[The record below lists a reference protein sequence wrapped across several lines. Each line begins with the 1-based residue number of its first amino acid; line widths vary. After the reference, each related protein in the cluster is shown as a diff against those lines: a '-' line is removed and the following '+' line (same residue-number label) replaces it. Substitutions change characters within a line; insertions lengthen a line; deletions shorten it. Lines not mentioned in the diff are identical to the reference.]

1 MTIRLDNRQLKKL
14 GIDVPSAENKYKA
27 QKITVDGKTYASLKE
42 AHRHCELVMLQK
54 AGIITELQEQVVFEL
69 IPKQY
74 DESGKLLER
83 ACKYIADFVYTE
95 NGKTVVEDAKGL
107 KTEVYKIKRKL
118 MLFRYGIRIREV

>member
-1 MTIRLDNRQLKKL
+1 MGIHMSNQELKKL
-14 GIDVPSAENKYKA
+14 GIDIPQSENKYKA
-27 QKITVDGKTYASLKE
+27 EKRNIDGKSYDSHKE

-83 ACKYIADFVYTE
+83 ACKYKADFVYKQ
-95 NGKTVVEDAKGL
+95 NGITVVEDTKGTRT
-107 KTEVYKIKRKL
+107 KDYSIKRKL
-118 MLFRYGIRIREV
+118 MLYIHGIRIKEI

>member
-1 MTIRLDNRQLKKL
+1 MGIHMSNQELKKL
-14 GIDVPSAENKYKA
+14 GIDIPQSENKYKA
-27 QKITVDGKTYASLKE
+27 EKRNIDGKTYDSHKE

-83 ACKYIADFVYTE
+83 ACKYKADFVYKQ
-95 NGKTVVEDAKGL
+95 NGITVVEDTKGART
-107 KTEVYKIKRKL
+107 KDYAIKRKL
-118 MLFRYGIRIREV
+118 MLYIHGIRIKEI